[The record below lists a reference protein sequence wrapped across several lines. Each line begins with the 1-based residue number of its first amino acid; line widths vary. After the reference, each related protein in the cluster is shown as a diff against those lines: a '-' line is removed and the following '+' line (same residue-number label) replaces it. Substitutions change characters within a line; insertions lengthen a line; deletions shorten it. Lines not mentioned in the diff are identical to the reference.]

1 MFKALVVDQVEKKSK
16 WTFEQWSQDQLADK
30 PVLVEVDYS
39 SLNFK
44 DGLAVTGKGKILHSF
59 PMIPGID
66 LAGRVVESATDEFS
80 PGDWVVLNGG
90 GIGEDYHGGY
100 AQFARVDAQYLVKL
114 PESISTR
121 GAMAIGTAGF
131 TAMLAV
137 LELED
142 AGVTPDKGVVAV
154 SGAAGGVGSVA
165 IAILSRLGYQV
176 AAITGR
182 THEQDYLFNL
192 GASEIVPRAE
202 MTVDSYPLEKQRWA
216 GAIDNTGDKILTR
229 LLAQTQYG
237 GAVASCG
244 LAASHKLDGSVMPFI
259 LRAVKL
265 LGINSTF
272 SPRARRLQAWERLAV
287 LFDEAFWDD
296 VSQVICLDQ
305 VPEYAEKILAGKIRG
320 RTVVQ
325 IK

>member
-16 WTFEQWSQDQLADK
+16 WSFEQWNQSQLPDK
-30 PVLVEVDYS
+30 PVLVAVDYS

-66 LAGRVVESATDEFS
+66 LAGRVIESTSEQFS
-80 PGDWVVLNGG
+80 VGDRVVLNGG

-100 AQFARVDAQYLVKL
+100 AQFARVDVEYLVKL
-114 PESISTR
+114 PAGISTR
-121 GAMAIGTAGF
+121 NAMAIGTAGF

-137 LELED
+137 LDLED

-154 SGAAGGVGSVA
+154 SGAAGGVGSIAVA
-165 IAILSRLGYQV
+165 ILARLGYQV

-192 GASEIVPRAE
+192 GATEIVPRAE
-202 MTVDSYPLEKQRWA
+202 MTLDSHPLEKQRWA
-216 GAIDNTGDKILTR
+216 GAIDNVGDKILFR
-229 LLAQTQYG
+229 LLAQTAYG

-244 LAASHKLDGSVMPFI
+244 LAASHKLEGSVMPFI

-272 SPRARRLQAWERLAV
+272 APRARRLQAWERLVV
-287 LFDEAFWDD
+287 LFDEAFWED
-296 VSQVICLDQ
+296 VSQVISLDQ
-305 VPEYAEKILAGKIRG
+305 VPEYAEKILAGEIRG